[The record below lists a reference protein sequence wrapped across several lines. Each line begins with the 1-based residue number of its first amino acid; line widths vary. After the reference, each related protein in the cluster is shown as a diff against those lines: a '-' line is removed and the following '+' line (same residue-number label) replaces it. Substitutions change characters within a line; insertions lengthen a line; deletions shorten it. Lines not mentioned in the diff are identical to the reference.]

1 MFTSR
6 QKEIATQIEQAAG
19 IINGYDLNGV
29 KVYFHVHEMREK
41 IGNSVYR
48 TQPSGRY
55 QINVPNPYENRDR
68 IFRTKK
74 ADGSF
79 NIAGVIE
86 AIKVQY
92 EAAAAAEA
100 RRNTQQSNTDISN
113 ALVEEF
119 NSTNFYISKYQSG
132 NVSYCASANCAPS
145 TSVEG
150 NVSVQVNFGD
160 VDADTAR
167 KILAFAQSIKG

>member
-1 MFTSR
+1 MFASR

-41 IGNSVYR
+41 IGNSAYR

-79 NIAGVIE
+79 DIAGVVE

-92 EAAAAAEA
+92 EAATAAQA
-100 RRNTQQSNTDISN
+100 RQSIQNSNTDISN

-119 NSTNFYISKYQSG
+119 KSTNFYISKYPSA
-132 NVSYCASANCAPS
+132 NVSYCAPS

-150 NVSVQVNFGD
+150 NVSVQVNFGN
-160 VDADTAR
+160 VDPDTAR

>member
-1 MFTSR
+1 MFASR

-29 KVYFHVHEMREK
+29 TVYFHVHEMQEK
-41 IGNSVYR
+41 VGHSAYR
-48 TQPSGRY
+48 TQFSGRY

-79 NIAGVIE
+79 DLAGVIE

-92 EAAAAAEA
+92 EVAAAAQV
-100 RRNTQQSNTDISN
+100 RHNTQQSNTDISN
-113 ALVEEF
+113 ELVKEF
-119 NSTNFYISKYQSG
+119 DSTNFYISKYPSA
-132 NVSYCASANCAPS
+132 NVSYCAPS

-160 VDADTAR
+160 VDPDTAR